1 MQIKP
6 NKMNTLLK
14 WGLSASIA
22 FFLLLPA
29 AVSAQEIK
37 TNFVEENVPAYSL
50 PEVLRLENGRKVR
63 NRRVWEK
70 KRRAEV
76 LEVLSKEMYG
86 HVPARPEG
94 LHFETRSVD
103 TVYAGLGLRKVVRI
117 FLDAAGEHWFD
128 ALVHV
133 PRGFEG
139 PVPFFAGLNFKGND
153 ATLDE
158 RSSAA
163 WPYEMI
169 LGAGWGV
176 ITAWRDS
183 VEPDGNAF
191 VPPTEEGVICG
202 DGGVRTWYNPG
213 GDWGAISAWAWGLSR
228 MLDYLET
235 EPDADASRVVV
246 MGHSRLGKTALWA
259 GANDARFAGV
269 ISNCSG
275 CCGAAIS
282 RRVFGENFAS
292 IDKVFPH
299 WFTREFDKY
308 AGREAD
314 FPADQHWLAALTA
327 PRPLYIVSASKDGW
341 ADPKGEWACAV
352 AVAPV
357 YRLYRKP
364 GLVSDRFDAA
374 VWPDPDCPVSDGTV
388 AYHMHDGKH
397 SINAF
402 DWAQYLRFFSRHLI
416 Q

>member
-1 MQIKP
+1 
-6 NKMNTLLK
+6 MNILLK

-22 FFLLLPA
+22 IFLLLPA

-76 LEVLSKEMYG
+76 LEVLSQEMYG

-117 FLDAAGEHWFD
+117 YLDAAGEHWFD

-202 DGGVRTWYNPG
+202 DGGVRTWYNLG

-292 IDKVFPH
+292 IDTVFPH

-314 FPADQHWLAALTA
+314 FPADQHWLAALAA

-364 GLVSDRFDAA
+364 GLASDRFDTAL
-374 VWPDPDCPVSDGTV
+374 WPDPDCPVSDGTV

-402 DWAQYLRFFSRHLI
+402 DWAQYLRFFSRHLNR
-416 Q
+416 